1 MPPKM
6 NQIYKGADIFSQILA
21 LKRQYV
27 CKCPR
32 RCRHFK
38 FWERTDISNPV
49 WPGGR
54 KKLGGGEERG
64 ERKREERKG
73 GEKEREKGEEREK
86 RRERLSTQKTPQW
99 YNIVYMILLT
109 TIWPFWYSL
118 LTYLLIALCLSTDVR
133 YCHVF
138 VILYVWYLPYAYIHF
153 YSPQYHSSYSSQS
166 VYCMF
171 CVRLPCYM
179 PWYESKRKRIPKRY
193 LLEYPI
199 LSWDIYDFHVDSM
212 HLIHTS

>member
-1 MPPKM
+1 MTTSGLSDQTKPTMLTLKLEVMLNNSNAGRIAPNGLEQPVLHGWKLAKMKPAGGLHFGWSPPV
-6 NQIYKGADIFSQILA
+6 GF
-21 LKRQYV
+21 
-27 CKCPR
+27 
-32 RCRHFK
+32 
-38 FWERTDISNPV
+38 ISPH
-49 WPGGR
+49 G
-54 KKLGGGEERG
+54 
-64 ERKREERKG
+64 
-73 GEKEREKGEEREK
+73 
-86 RRERLSTQKTPQW
+86 
-99 YNIVYMILLT
+99 YMILLT

-133 YCHVF
+133 HCHVF

-166 VYCMF
+166 VYFMF
-171 CVRLPCYM
+171 CVRWPCYM